1 MLIAIPKAL
10 SLRAVR
16 SYGRDKLVPSL
27 MKFLGVFIRSG
38 SPAFQAS
45 IADPTPIHT
54 GDWGTLLNQ

>member
-38 SPAFQAS
+38 FSGFSGINRRSNPY
-45 IADPTPIHT
+45 PYR
-54 GDWGTLLNQ
+54 